1 MILQSLFHYLRKQ
14 RCTEPS
20 NKVEYLQWLELSV
33 CSPDWSCLIVL
44 EKDNEAFKSDG
55 GAGGR
60 AALPED
66 EKAESAQ

>member
-1 MILQSLFHYLRKQ
+1 MDRTL
-14 RCTEPS
+14 
-20 NKVEYLQWLELSV
+20 
-33 CSPDWSCLIVL
+33 WSSLIVL

-66 EKAESAQ
+66 EKAGSLQ